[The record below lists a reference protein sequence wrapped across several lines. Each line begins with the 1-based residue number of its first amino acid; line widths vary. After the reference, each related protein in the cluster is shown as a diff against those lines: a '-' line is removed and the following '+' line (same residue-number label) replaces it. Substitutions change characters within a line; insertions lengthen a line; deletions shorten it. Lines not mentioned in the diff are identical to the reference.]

1 MCVCRARRENSSAIS
16 GARFSRVIVPHPALG
31 VPLRATLTYA
41 AYAGWLSAGARI
53 IHVDKLLIAD
63 SFAKT

>member
-1 MCVCRARRENSSAIS
+1 MFPRREDKLN
-16 GARFSRVIVPHPALG
+16 GTARFTRVVVPHPALG
-31 VPLRATLTYA
+31 VPLRATIHYA
-41 AYAGWLSAGARI
+41 AYSGWLSAGAKS